1 MITDAGNPLFMGEA
15 KLSDTNVSPHLIK
28 FQRVLNIPAIQLVNK
43 PDIARKTRNGANL
56 ILIVS
61 AADWLCCLN

>member
-28 FQRVLNIPAIQLVNK
+28 FQRVLNIPAIQVVNK
-43 PDIARKTRNGANL
+43 LNIARKIKNGANS
-56 ILIVS
+56 ILIIS
-61 AADWLCCLN
+61 AADWLCRLN